1 MAARTTTQAAN
12 TKRPPTATA
21 LALALRD
28 KVKDALWEMFVES
41 LEDCSNDFDIDTV
54 VTNIHRILDV
64 ADDNGAVEDKLKAL
78 RLLNV
83 RTETYK
89 IELSRSGVR
98 KVLDD
103 LDNRCFSEADKKN
116 IRAALGAEDDD
127 DDDE

>member
-12 TKRPPTATA
+12 TKRPPTAT
-21 LALALRD
+21 ALALRD

-41 LEDCSNDFDIDTV
+41 LEDCSNDFDLDAA
-54 VTNIHRILDV
+54 VTGIHGILDV
-64 ADDNGAVEDKLKAL
+64 ADDSGAVEDKLKAL

-83 RTETYK
+83 STETYK

-103 LDNRCFSEADKKN
+103 LDNHCFSEADKKN
-116 IRAALGAEDDD
+116 IRAALRA
-127 DDDE
+127 

>member
-1 MAARTTTQAAN
+1 MAARSRTTRAAN
-12 TKRPPTATA
+12 TKRPPTAN
-21 LALALRD
+21 ALALRD
-28 KVKDALWEMFVES
+28 EVKDALWEMFVES
-41 LEDCSNDFDIDTV
+41 LEDRSNDFDLDTA

-64 ADDNGAVEDKLKAL
+64 ADDSGAVEDKLKEL

-83 RTETYK
+83 STETYK

-103 LDNRCFSEADKKN
+103 LDNHCFSEADKKN
-116 IRAALGAEDDD
+116 IRAALGAEEEDD